1 MVLERKDLS
10 YFAIFIFGLLFDIF
24 NNIPLGFTSLMWL
37 ISVRFIKFIRTH
49 LYTPDVFMV
58 AFRDFVIFDL
68 SNIIIEWILFSLFYK
83 ILYPALNLIIQFAL
97 DILFFGILYR
107 LLEKTKKWFD

>member
-1 MVLERKDLS
+1 
-10 YFAIFIFGLLFDIF
+10 
-24 NNIPLGFTSLMWL
+24 
-37 ISVRFIKFIRTH
+37 
-49 LYTPDVFMV
+49 MV